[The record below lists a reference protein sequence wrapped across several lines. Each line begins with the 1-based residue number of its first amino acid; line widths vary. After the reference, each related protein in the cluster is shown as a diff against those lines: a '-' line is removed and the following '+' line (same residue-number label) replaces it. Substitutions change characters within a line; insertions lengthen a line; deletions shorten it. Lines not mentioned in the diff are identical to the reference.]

1 MLFST
6 SPKAEQYLK
15 DELWGCFKYIKIPF
29 ETLYKMPVRE
39 RKFYIEKHNA
49 ASKEENAKMEGKSNG
64 NHTEANI
71 NAYANVEQSNLKNMN
86 YKR

>member
-1 MLFST
+1 
-6 SPKAEQYLK
+6 
-15 DELWGCFKYIKIPF
+15 
-29 ETLYKMPVRE
+29 MPVRE